1 MLSHHVII
9 IPVYIDVKSPWSNLF
24 VYPFEIYPIKSL
36 RLSDTLWLFNSLP
49 WYRWPIEI
57 DGLPIKNMVIFHGEL
72 LVITRWY
79 IQREI
84 LSENPGSLPRPSLG
98 GLPHLEVLIL
108 SLDREGLAGDGGDGG
123 WPKWVSSKKPRD
135 LTKIFKHYQLNI
147 FWYPRFLFLRI
158 SGVLVKVFPWVFAIF
173 MPVLKLIGVLDV
185 VPTLVRFH
193 GATKCR
199 EMPIPEVSQPT
210 AWQPGKSQVLH
221 AHQATGPGLQ
231 RVCTLDTLALEVRR
245 NHLPQIIWWSWHDPS
260 EWPQR
265 STPRT
270 SSLSTFEVK
279 HVRLVNDSHIHLTC
293 YWGNLHL
300 RWFFKDE
307 HFPLE
312 FQRKYVN
319 SVTNASNILSIKI
332 PWYPCF
338 NGNFRILKW
347 RYCTI

>member
-79 IQREI
+79 IQRKFCRKI
-84 LSENPGSLPRPSLG
+84 LAASQGRVWAACAPGSAHPVPGPR
-98 GLPHLEVLIL
+98 
-108 SLDREGLAGDGGDGG
+108 RAGRGWGDGG

-147 FWYPRFLFLRI
+147 FWYPRFLFLGI

-185 VPTLVRFH
+185 GPTLVRFH
-193 GATKCR
+193 GGN
-199 EMPIPEVSQPT
+199 EVPRNADTWGLTTNCMAAWKISSPPCASSDWTWPT
-210 AWQPGKSQVLH
+210 
-221 AHQATGPGLQ
+221 
-231 RVCTLDTLALEVRR
+231 
-245 NHLPQIIWWSWHDPS
+245 
-260 EWPQR
+260 
-265 STPRT
+265 T
-270 SSLSTFEVK
+270 S
-279 HVRLVNDSHIHLTC
+279 
-293 YWGNLHL
+293 LHL
-300 RWFFKDE
+300 GYLGAGGKAEPSPADHMVIMAWSIWMTSKVDTSD
-307 HFPLE
+307 LIS
-312 FQRKYVN
+312 KYLWGQ
-319 SVTNASNILSIKI
+319 T
-332 PWYPCF
+332 C
-338 NGNFRILKW
+338 
-347 RYCTI
+347 